1 MKPYAA
7 FFDLDHTILDTSS
20 ARLYI
25 KYLHGRGAVSSW
37 DLARGTFLS
46 VLHRFGLFATEDVIK
61 KWVMKY
67 RGQSEEAT
75 IRLTER
81 WFAEMVAGHIRE
93 HAAAEVARHREAGA
107 RTVVLS
113 ASTNYG
119 CEPVKRYLGMD
130 DVISTRLAVKDGL
143 FTGEL
148 DGDYCYGPV
157 KLTKAME
164 YCIEHS
170 LDMEDAWYYGD
181 AIADLYIM
189 ERVGH
194 PVCVTPD
201 RKLRKEARR
210 RRWEIVEW

>member
-1 MKPYAA
+1 MKSYVA

-25 KYLHGRGAVSSW
+25 KYLYRLGKIGRW
-37 DLARGTFLS
+37 DLAKGTFLS
-46 VLHRFGLFATEDVIK
+46 VMHRLGFFATEDVIK

-67 RGQSEEAT
+67 RGKSEQDT
-75 IRLTER
+75 VNLTEK
-81 WFAEMVAGHIRE
+81 WFGEMVVPRIRKKAGDEIR
-93 HAAAEVARHREAGA
+93 RHKGNNA

-119 CEPVKRYLGMD
+119 CEPVKRHLGMD
-130 DVISTRLAVKDGL
+130 DVISTRLAVADGV

-164 YCIEHS
+164 YCLANGHD
-170 LDMEDAWYYGD
+170 LRDAWYYGD
-181 AIADLYIM
+181 AIADLHIM
-189 ERVGH
+189 EQVGH

-201 RKLRKEARR
+201 RKLRKEALRR
-210 RRWEIVEW
+210 GWEIVEW

>member
-1 MKPYAA
+1 MKPYVA

-25 KYLHGRGAVSSW
+25 IYLYRLGHISRGDLTRGAVMS
-37 DLARGTFLS
+37 A
-46 VLHRFGLFATEDVIK
+46 LHRFGLFASEDAIK

-67 RGQSEEAT
+67 RGVSEQKTME
-75 IRLTER
+75 LTR
-81 WFAEMVAGHIRE
+81 TWFDEMVKGRIRQG
-93 HAAAEVARHREAGA
+93 AVAEIERHRGGGA

-119 CEPVKRYLGMD
+119 CEPVKEHLGMD
-130 DVISTRLAVKDGL
+130 DVISTRLEVRDGL

-148 DGDYCYGPV
+148 SGDYCYGPV
-157 KLTKAME
+157 KLTRALE
-164 YCIEHS
+164 YCVRHGH
-170 LDMEDAWYYGD
+170 DMEDAWYYGD
-181 AIADLYIM
+181 ALADVHIM

-201 RKLRKEARR
+201 RKLRKVARKR
-210 RRWEIVEW
+210 GWEIVEW